1 MIRSACVRFSVFAV
15 VLLMPLVVSA
25 QQLNPYLLEPEADR
39 MYMVEQS
46 AGQLHCRIASDAES
60 AAMQGRDESVRVI
73 YPTAKVQSNAGAFHI
88 VLEGTAQLDTFP
100 AAKAAF
106 IKAAQI
112 WESRINNPL
121 TVTLQVDFGP
131 TRFGTPYPNPNILG
145 STQSRQYYVNYPA
158 ARSAV
163 SARADNASETS
174 LYAKLPSTTTVPT
187 DLGAASRVLGSSIQL
202 LTLGFTL
209 PADRA
214 LPSIGFNSAFAFD
227 LDATN
232 GIDPGKYDFEA
243 VTVHEIG
250 HALGFGSSV
259 GDTELTPPATEVA
272 PTIWDLFRFRPGVTI
287 NTFQTANRPM
297 ASGGTHVHFAGGS
310 SLQMSTGRA
319 DNTGGDEQQSS
330 HWKDNT
336 SGNPFIGLMDP
347 TIPSGTHIE
356 LSANDLAAF
365 ELMGYTMVTPNTSA
379 PAAPSNLTATATSSS
394 VIRLNW
400 TDNSSDETEFRI
412 EQKVSGGFVEIGS
425 ASANATSINVTGF
438 TAGQTGTFRIRAH
451 NASGDSGYSNEASAT
466 TSGGGSGCTPNANT
480 VCLLSDRFRVSIDY
494 INAFANPP
502 APGKFIGAKLV
513 AGVQNPDVGTF
524 GISGPQAIEVV
535 VRLQDARPFG
545 INRFDVYYGG
555 LTDLEYTVTVTDTQ
569 TGLTR
574 TYQNAPGNVGGGVD
588 RTSFA
593 AALSG
598 EDRIT
603 SGGHDSFPAGIT
615 LVPVETQFVRMPLT
629 KLEAKTLQSDVHD
642 AIVARAEGM
651 TITPHAVG
659 GGGACAEVEPNQN
672 LAQASTLPL
681 NQPCTG
687 FVDLLDSGA
696 IAFEDGSDNIEDVF
710 KVTLSGSA
718 KLNVVLN
725 FTNAAADLDMYILR
739 LNGSTLEVVGGSAGT
754 SLTESDTTDTLPAG
768 TYYVGV
774 SAFTGQS
781 NYTVTAS
788 LLDTTPA
795 APTNLTATA
804 ISSSQISLTWTDNAN
819 NETGYIVEGAVG
831 NSGFAPIGNPLA
843 ANTNG
848 ATVTITN
855 PVAGTTFTF
864 RVKARNASGD
874 SGYSNQAS
882 ATLPGSGPQTCTAS
896 STVAC
901 LLDGRFRVSIA
912 YINAFANPPQPG
924 NFLGAKLVAG
934 SQNPDVATFGIS
946 SAQAIEAVVRVQ
958 DTRPFGL
965 NRFDVYYGG
974 LTDLEYTVSVT
985 DVVKGVSKT
994 YRNEPGNV
1002 GGGVDRTT
1010 FTAN

>member
-1 MIRSACVRFSVFAV
+1 MNRSACVRFSVFL
-15 VLLMPLVVSA
+15 VLLLTPLVVTA
-25 QQLNPYLLEPEADR
+25 QQLDPSVLEPQADR

-46 AGQLHCRIASDAES
+46 AGQLHCRIASDDEN
-60 AAMQGRDESVRVI
+60 AAMQARDESVKRI
-73 YPTAKVQSNAGAFHI
+73 YPTSKMQSNAGAFHI
-88 VLEGTAQLDTFP
+88 VLEGTAQLDAFP

-121 TVTLQVDFGP
+121 TVTIQVDFGP

-145 STQSRQYYVNYPA
+145 STQSRQYYVNYPV

-209 PADRA
+209 PEDRA
-214 LPSIGFNSAFAFD
+214 LPSVGFNSAFNFD

-287 NTFQTANRPM
+287 NTFQTAQRPM
-297 ASGGTHVHFAGGS
+297 ASGGTHVHFAGGA
-310 SLQMSTGRA
+310 SLQMSTGRG

-336 SGNPFIGLMDP
+336 NGNPFIGLMDP

-365 ELMGYTMVTPNTSA
+365 EVMGYTIITGNTTPA
-379 PAAPSNLTATATSSS
+379 PNAPTNLTATATSAT

-400 TDNSSDETEFRI
+400 TDNSSNETEFRI
-412 EQKVSGGFVEIGS
+412 EQKVSGSFVDIGS

-438 TAGQTGTFRIRAH
+438 SAGQSGTFRIRAR
-451 NASGDSGYSNEASAT
+451 NGGGDSAYSNEASAT
-466 TSGGGSGCTPNANT
+466 TPGGTTSCTPNANT
-480 VCLLSDRFRVSIDY
+480 VCLLSNRFRVSIDY

-502 APGKFIGAKLV
+502 QPGKFVGAKLV
-513 AGVQNPDVGTF
+513 AGVQNPDVATF
-524 GISGPQAIEVV
+524 GISGAQAIEVV
-535 VRLQDARPFG
+535 VRIQDARPFG
-545 INRFDVYYGG
+545 LNRFDIYYGG

-569 TGLTR
+569 TGTTR
-574 TYQNAPGNVGGGVD
+574 AYTNAPGNVGGAVD
-588 RTSFA
+588 RTSFPG
-593 AALSG
+593 ALSG
-598 EDRIT
+598 DDRIT
-603 SGGHDSFPAGIT
+603 SGGYDNFPAGIT
-615 LVPVETQFVRMPLT
+615 LVPVETQFIRMPLT
-629 KLEAKTLQSDVHD
+629 KLDANTLQGDVHD
-642 AIVARAEGM
+642 ALIAHAEGM
-651 TITPHAVG
+651 SITPHAG
-659 GGGACAEVEPNQN
+659 GGGACAEAEPNQN
-672 LAQASTLPL
+672 IAQASTLPF

-687 FVDLLDSGA
+687 FVDLFNPGDYA
-696 IAFEDGSDNIEDVF
+696 AGSDSIEDVF
-710 KVTLSGSA
+710 KVTLPSAA

-725 FTNAAADLDMYILR
+725 FTNSAADLDLFVFDSIFD
-739 LNGSTLEVVGGSAGT
+739 NKGQSAEEMT
-754 SLTESDTTDTLPAG
+754 TVESVTTDTLPAG

-774 SAFTGQS
+774 SAYSGQS
-781 NYTVTAS
+781 NYTLTAS
-788 LLDTTPA
+788 LIGSTPA

-804 ISSSQISLTWTDNAN
+804 ISSSQIQLSWIDNAN
-819 NETGYIVEGAVG
+819 NETGYVVEGAVG
-831 NSGFAPIGNPLA
+831 NGGFVQIDPVQP
-843 ANTNG
+843 ANTIG
-848 ATVTITN
+848 GTVAISN

-864 RVKARNASGD
+864 RVKARNAAGD
-874 SGYSNQAS
+874 SAYSNQAS
-882 ATLPGSGPQTCTAS
+882 ATLPSSGSSTCTPS

-901 LLDGRFRVSIA
+901 LLDGRFRVAIA
-912 YINAFANPPQPG
+912 YVNAFVNPPQPG

-1010 FTAN
+1010 FTTN